1 MGSLDRRIQELEEQ
15 FAATSATPR
24 PLVRPEMRA
33 ALDRIAAIRR
43 KGAEASDEERA
54 ELAGFER
61 ELKAEQEKRWA
72 EGRI

>member
-1 MGSLDRRIQELEEQ
+1 MGGLDRRIQELEER
-15 FAATSATPR
+15 FAATSAATR
-24 PLVRPEMRA
+24 PSVRPQMRA
-33 ALDRIAAIRR
+33 VLDRIAEVRH

-61 ELKAEQEKRWA
+61 ELKAELKKRRA